1 MFLRKIFKTLLSSC
15 GYSIVT
21 SNVIGTLHTT
31 IKAYVDTETPVIF
44 DVGAHYGESVTD
56 YRCML
61 PHSTI
66 YSFEPDSQSFSRL
79 KQNTAGLKDVYCFQQ
94 ALSDNSGQADL
105 YINSSSATNSL
116 LPISDTATALWGEA
130 VRTSSSTERV
140 TTATLD
146 SFCVSQ
152 NVDRINILK
161 IDVQGAEM
169 SVLKG
174 ATDMFSREKVDVVI
188 CEIITSPTYTG
199 QNTLKEYLEF
209 VENSGLVLVDILNP
223 VRKKNRLLQIDA
235 IFVRSCLVYR

>member
-1 MFLRKIFKTLLSSC
+1 MFPRKILKTLLSSC
-15 GYSIVT
+15 GYSLVNIHV
-21 SNVIGTLHTT
+21 VGTLHMTV
-31 IKAYVDTETPVIF
+31 KAYVDTETPIIF

-56 YRCML
+56 YRCMF

-66 YSFEPDSQSFSRL
+66 YSFEPDSQSFSSL
-79 KQNTAGLKDVYCFQQ
+79 KQNTTGLKDIYCFQQ
-94 ALSDNSGQADL
+94 ALSNNSGRAEL

-116 LPISDTATALWGEA
+116 LPISDTATALWGES
-130 VRTSSSTERV
+130 VRTSSTTEKV

-146 SFCVSQ
+146 SFCLYQ
-152 NVDRINILK
+152 NIDRINVLK

-174 ATDMFSREKVDVVI
+174 ATDMFSREKIDVVI

-209 VENSGLVLVDILNP
+209 AENSGLVLVDILNP
-223 VRKKNRLLQIDA
+223 VRKKSRLLQIDA
-235 IFVRSCLVYR
+235 VFVRAGLV